1 VPINHTE
8 LETKTRPPPPSACV
22 KIQTLSGAVVQES
35 KSKIKNQNSSK
46 LRILQSF
53 CTRVGGEKKTTTNV
67 FHSLKNMNSLTS
79 FLPCLLP
86 SPPPLPLS
94 IVQQSM

>member
-8 LETKTRPPPPSACV
+8 LETKTPAAPPSARV
-22 KIQTLSGAVVQES
+22 KIQTLSGAVVNES
-35 KSKIKNQNSSK
+35 KSKSKFQQAENSP
-46 LRILQSF
+46 ILLYKSWETEQTHNKSISF
-53 CTRVGGEKKTTTNV
+53 PEKHE
-67 FHSLKNMNSLTS
+67 FPLLLS
-79 FLPCLLP
+79 FLPLLP